1 MKNFLKYT
9 GVVKYVLLIAG
20 FALCGFIYIVS
31 IQEEAYK
38 DEDSTLYASQIAEI
52 SNNADD
58 VIEDSTAEESLTVR
72 DKADDICVYI
82 CGYVTNPGIYT
93 VNKNTRVYEIIE
105 LAGGLSDEAD
115 DTALN
120 LAGFVSDGQKLYIPA
135 KGENTAEADCQV
147 QAEKTLVNINT
158 ADKAALMTLPG
169 IGEAKAEDILQYRK
183 NKGAFK
189 NIEEIKNISG
199 IKEAAFN
206 KIKDLI
212 CV

>member
-1 MKNFLKYT
+1 MKNFFKYT
-9 GVVKYVLLIAG
+9 GVVKYILVIIS
-20 FALCGFIYIVS
+20 FAACGFIYIIS

-38 DEDSTLYASQIAEI
+38 DESNTLYASQTAEI
-52 SNNADD
+52 SDKQ
-58 VIEDSTAEESLTVR
+58 

-82 CGYVTNPGIYT
+82 CGYITNPGVYT
-93 VNKNTRVYEIIE
+93 VKKNTRVYEIIE
-105 LAGGLSDEAD
+105 LAGGFGDEAD

-120 LAGFVSDGQKLYIPA
+120 LAGFVNDGQRLYIPA
-135 KGENTAEADCQV
+135 KGEKIAEADGQI
-147 QAEKTLVNINT
+147 QAEKALVNLNT
-158 ADKAALMTLPG
+158 ADKAELMTLPG
-169 IGEAKAEDILQYRK
+169 IGESKAEDILQYRK

-189 NIEEIKNISG
+189 TIEEIKNISG